1 MLYAIGGGWGDEQPG
16 AGKVRVAVIRGT
28 DIPKLRIGDHSSVPF
43 RYESESKV
51 RSRLL
56 RVGDI
61 VIEVSGGSAA
71 SGQHTGRS
79 LLVTGEILQSL
90 GGKVIPA
97 SFCRLLRL
105 DTQQVH
111 PGFVVLQIDSLHRSG
126 EIAEFENQSTGIANF
141 QFNRFVEET
150 HPRIKELD
158 AQATIVEYISSFDRL
173 IALNRR
179 INRTLEAMAQAIFK
193 SWFVDFD
200 PVKAKIAANE
210 QGEDP
215 LRAAMRVISGK
226 TDAEL
231 DQMPREH
238 HDQLA
243 ATAALFPDAMEASEL
258 GEIPKGWGIKKLGSV
273 TDYLNR
279 GISPKYLEDG
289 GVLVLNQKCIRDF
302 RVDVSKGR
310 RHDPSQRKIDGR
322 TLEVGD
328 VLVNSTGVGTLGR
341 VAQVL
346 HLSEPTIVDS
356 HVTVVR
362 AGGEINCSYLGCY
375 INWMQPDIEAMGE
388 GSTGQTELSRLK
400 LAELSMLTP
409 CQDVLKAF
417 DVLISPLTAEI
428 SEKERESVKLAKLRD
443 TLLPK
448 LLSGELRVPDT
459 ERIVEKV

>member
-1 MLYAIGGGWGDEQPG
+1 MEGTSGRQ
-16 AGKVRVAVIRGT
+16 RVSWQALSDFCIFFKAEDGIR
-28 DIPKLRIGDHSSVPF
+28 DHP
-43 RYESESKV
+43 
-51 RSRLL
+51 RSRELEDVCKGQFL
-56 RVGDI
+56 KKLDRK
-61 VIEVSGGSAA
+61 SG
-71 SGQHTGRS
+71 
-79 LLVTGEILQSL
+79 
-90 GGKVIPA
+90 
-97 SFCRLLRL
+97 
-105 DTQQVH
+105 
-111 PGFVVLQIDSLHRSG
+111 
-126 EIAEFENQSTGIANF
+126 
-141 QFNRFVEET
+141 
-150 HPRIKELD
+150 
-158 AQATIVEYISSFDRL
+158 
-173 IALNRR
+173 LNRR
-179 INRTLEAMAQAIFK
+179 ISQDLEAMAQAIFK

-200 PVKAKIAANE
+200 PVNSRIAAIE

-215 LRAAMRVISGK
+215 LRAAMRAISGK
-226 TDAEL
+226 TDFEL

-243 ATAALFPDAMEASEL
+243 ATAVLFPDAMEDSEL
-258 GEIPKGWGIKKLGSV
+258 GEIPKGWGIKKLGAV

-302 RVDVSKGR
+302 RVDESKGR

-448 LLSGELRVPDT
+448 LLSGKLRVPDT

>member
-1 MLYAIGGGWGDEQPG
+1 MPLEDWMAAIIDYRGKTPRKTTSGIPLVTAKIVKNGRIEAPEEFIAEADYDDWMRRGIPEPGDVVLTTEAPLGEVAQLDEAKIALAQRIITLRGKPDLLDNTYLRFALQSAPIQEQLRGRASGSTVSGIKQSELRKLVLRFPSVDEQR
-16 AGKVRVAVIRGT
+16 RVA
-28 DIPKLRIGDHSSVPF
+28 
-43 RYESESKV
+43 
-51 RSRLL
+51 
-56 RVGDI
+56 
-61 VIEVSGGSAA
+61 EV
-71 SGQHTGRS
+71 
-79 LLVTGEILQSL
+79 LVT
-90 GGKVIPA
+90 
-97 SFCRLLRL
+97 L
-105 DTQQVH
+105 DDK
-111 PGFVVLQIDSLHRSG
+111 ID
-126 EIAEFENQSTGIANF
+126 F
-141 QFNRFVEET
+141 
-150 HPRIKELD
+150 
-158 AQATIVEYISSFDRL
+158 
-173 IALNRR
+173 NRR
-179 INRTLEAMAQAIFK
+179 INQTLEAMAQAIFK

-200 PVKAKIAANE
+200 PVKAKIAAIE
-210 QGEDP
+210 QGQDP
-215 LRAAMRVISGK
+215 LRAAMRAISGK

-238 HDQLA
+238 HNQLA
-243 ATAALFPDAMEASEL
+243 AAAALFSDEMEESEL
-258 GEIPKGWGIKKLGSV
+258 GEIPKGWRIRKLSSV

-302 RVDVSKGR
+302 RVDESKSR
-310 RHDPSQRKIDGR
+310 RHDPGQRKIDGR

-400 LAELSMLTP
+400 IADLPMLMP
-409 CQDVLKAF
+409 HKYVLKAF
-417 DVLISPLTAEI
+417 DALISPLKAET
-428 SEKERESVKLAKLRD
+428 SAKERESVKLAELRD

-448 LLSGELRVPDT
+448 LLSGELSVADFDK
-459 ERIVEKV
+459 EAALS

>member
-1 MLYAIGGGWGDEQPG
+1 IDHRGKTPNKMGFDDFFLSGVPVLSAKHVKTDGLVDVQSMRYASTEMYKKWMTVEVQ
-16 AGKVRVAVIRGT
+16 
-28 DIPKLRIGDHSSVPF
+28 
-43 RYESESKV
+43 E
-51 RSRLL
+51 
-56 RVGDI
+56 GDI
-61 VIEVSGGSAA
+61 ILTSEAPMGEVFYIQDDKKYVLGQRVFGLRPNPRLINPKYLAAWLASSEGQRQITARA
-71 SGQHTGRS
+71 SGSTVQGIRQAE
-79 LLVTGEILQSL
+79 LLKLEVDLPSREEQE
-90 GGKVIPA
+90 
-97 SFCRLLRL
+97 R
-105 DTQQVH
+105 
-111 PGFVVLQIDSLHRSG
+111 
-126 EIAEFENQSTGIANF
+126 IANV
-141 QFNRFVEET
+141 RFSLT
-150 HPRIKELD
+150 DK
-158 AQATIVEYISSFDRL
+158 IS
-173 IALNRR
+173 LNRR
-179 INRTLEAMAQAIFK
+179 INQTLEAMAQAIFK

-200 PVKAKIAANE
+200 PVKAKIAAIE
-210 QGEDP
+210 QGQDP
-215 LRAAMRVISGK
+215 LRAAMRAISGK

-243 ATAALFPDAMEASEL
+243 ITAALFPDAMEDSEL
-258 GEIPKGWGIKKLGSV
+258 GEIPKGWGIKKLGAV

-302 RVDVSKGR
+302 RVDESKGR

-417 DVLISPLTAEI
+417 DVLISSLTAEI
-428 SEKERESVKLAKLRD
+428 SEKERESVKLAELRD
-443 TLLPK
+443 TLLPR
-448 LLSGELRVPDT
+448 LLSGKLRVPDT